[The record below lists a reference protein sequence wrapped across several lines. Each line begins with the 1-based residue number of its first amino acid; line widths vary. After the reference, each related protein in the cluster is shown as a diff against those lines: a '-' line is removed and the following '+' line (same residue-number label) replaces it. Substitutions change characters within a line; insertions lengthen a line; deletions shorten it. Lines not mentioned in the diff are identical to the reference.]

1 MSFMAA
7 LTSVSFVAFFTYLWI
22 FAEASEETQEVEAKP
37 GDDVSLECRGS
48 RDAALRLWI
57 RLDLISH
64 VYVFFH
70 RDGRS
75 FEDYQHPSFHGRVEL
90 KDPQMKDGDFSLIL
104 KNVTIN
110 DTGRYECRVGKKHTG
125 RRRRDNLQL
134 ISTVKLK
141 VTVSGDTARIPED
154 GEHKGEGN
162 KHKHVGLSVVGFLVL
177 LLLLGLAIFWKTFH
191 RPQQPPADESVE
203 NQQL

>member
-22 FAEASEETQEVEAKP
+22 FAEAS
-37 GDDVSLECRGS
+37 
-48 RDAALRLWI
+48 
-57 RLDLISH
+57 
-64 VYVFFH
+64 
-70 RDGRS
+70 
-75 FEDYQHPSFHGRVEL
+75 EDYQHPSFHGRVEL

-141 VTVSGDTARIPED
+141 VTVSAGDTARIPED